1 MKAQN
6 RSPRGGW
13 TVKQA
18 LVLGGLCLVL
28 GIAGGWAIHAAQ
40 RPAVDPSVQG
50 ANAAQAGIG
59 QAGAN
64 AQTSATKDMKA
75 VADAQA
81 APQLAKLKSDPT
93 NPELLIGIGNIYY
106 DAHQYPVAV
115 QYYAEALKT
124 RQSDVSV
131 RTDMGTAYWF
141 MGDADRAIA
150 EFKLALSY
158 APTNPNTLFN
168 LGLVELQG
176 KKDAASALDD
186 WQKLLAANPSYEG
199 RDKVEQMMAEAKKQ
213 AGEAH

>member
-106 DAHQYPVAV
+106 DAPISG
-115 QYYAEALKT
+115 
-124 RQSDVSV
+124 RRSV
-131 RTDMGTAYWF
+131 LR
-141 MGDADRAIA
+141 
-150 EFKLALSY
+150 
-158 APTNPNTLFN
+158 
-168 LGLVELQG
+168 
-176 KKDAASALDD
+176 
-186 WQKLLAANPSYEG
+186 
-199 RDKVEQMMAEAKKQ
+199 
-213 AGEAH
+213 